1 MPRAISSVM
10 LLAGQAHRTASPVA
24 CSRPS
29 RLDENSPTTRS
40 RGSSHGKPPP
50 WPPPPP
56 SSSTDRCRSTR
67 VNAMLLLIGHHLSS
81 QPLRSAD
88 NVVRHTHAEQG
99 NKQAGW
105 RMEMHRPL
113 PGCCR
118 RCCESSKRYER
129 MGHMSFPMSV
139 VLFCFH
145 FFPNKR

>member
-1 MPRAISSVM
+1 MAAAAI
-10 LLAGQAHRTASPVA
+10 LLHGPLSLHPIQRHAPAHR
-24 CSRPS
+24 
-29 RLDENSPTTRS
+29 
-40 RGSSHGKPPP
+40 PPP
-50 WPPPPP
+50 
-56 SSSTDRCRSTR
+56 
-67 VNAMLLLIGHHLSS
+67 LSS

-88 NVVRHTHAEQG
+88 NAVRHAHAEQG